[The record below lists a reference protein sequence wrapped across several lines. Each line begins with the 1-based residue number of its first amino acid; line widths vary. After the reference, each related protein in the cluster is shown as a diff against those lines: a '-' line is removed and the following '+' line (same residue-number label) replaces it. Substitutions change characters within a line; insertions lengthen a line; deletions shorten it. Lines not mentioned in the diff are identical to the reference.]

1 MTTERLLI
9 TLRCIFRIARG
20 AMAGIGLSVVAVIAM
35 VNLPGSDP
43 SASGGY
49 FMAWLVMAPCF
60 AVIWAMADIL
70 SAPYPTGKTKP

>member
-1 MTTERLLI
+1 MTTERLLFAV
-9 TLRCIFRIARG
+9 LGIFRIARG

-43 SASGGY
+43 SASGCY

-60 AVIWAMADIL
+60 AVIWAMADVLCSIR
-70 SAPYPTGKTKP
+70 KMK